1 MKFSS
6 EMGHFL
12 KGKKKLPKLLEI
24 LRDEKKDDSFW
35 RKFRLLLFFLICSV
49 PYEPTT
55 FNLLC
60 ISKYYYFYVK
70 TFSKVTHSDKSVEI
84 LSRKYFFQTNEKNWY
99 FCGYFSLLNDCSL
112 YFWRI
117 KKCIAYHYFWDN
129 DYLLKNFISQ
139 SIWRKIFHKTLLWNI
154 PCVYTLWI
162 GKKMWNTVIRNIFIQ
177 NFLWISMI
185 EFCFATNC
193 LKDDFFT
200 FLARSMRKRF
210 CSSFDF
216 WYLHT

>member
-6 EMGHFL
+6 KMGHFL
-12 KGKKKLPKLLEI
+12 KGKKSYQNSLKFWE
-24 LRDEKKDDSFW
+24 REKKDDSFW
-35 RKFRLLLFFLICSV
+35 RKVRLLLFFLICSV

-117 KKCIAYHYFWDN
+117 KKKCVAYHYFWTQRLFVEKFYFSIN
-129 DYLLKNFISQ
+129 LTKKKFI
-139 SIWRKIFHKTLLWNI
+139 KHYETFLVCTHCELE
-154 PCVYTLWI
+154 
-162 GKKMWNTVIRNIFIQ
+162 KMWNTVIRNILFK
-177 NFLWISMI
+177 ISC
-185 EFCFATNC
+185 EFP
-193 LKDDFFT
+193 
-200 FLARSMRKRF
+200 S
-210 CSSFDF
+210 
-216 WYLHT
+216 

>member
-1 MKFSS
+1 
-6 EMGHFL
+6 MGHFL

-117 KKCIAYHYFWDN
+117 KNVLHIITFETTIICWKILFLNQFDEKYFIKHYYETFLVCTHCELEKKCEIQWLETF
-129 DYLLKNFISQ
+129 LF
-139 SIWRKIFHKTLLWNI
+139 KIF
-154 PCVYTLWI
+154 C
-162 GKKMWNTVIRNIFIQ
+162 
-177 NFLWISMI
+177 
-185 EFCFATNC
+185 EFP
-193 LKDDFFT
+193 
-200 FLARSMRKRF
+200 S
-210 CSSFDF
+210 
-216 WYLHT
+216 

>member
-1 MKFSS
+1 MKFW
-6 EMGHFL
+6 E
-12 KGKKKLPKLLEI
+12 
-24 LRDEKKDDSFW
+24 REKKNDSFW

-117 KKCIAYHYFWDN
+117 KKCVAYHYFWDN

-139 SIWRKIFHKTLLWNI
+139 SIWRKKD
-154 PCVYTLWI
+154 
-162 GKKMWNTVIRNIFIQ
+162 FIK
-177 NFLWISMI
+177 NYY
-185 EFCFATNC
+185 E
-193 LKDDFFT
+193 T
-200 FLARSMRKRF
+200 FLVCTHCELEKKCEIQWLETFLFKISCEF
-210 CSSFDF
+210 PS
-216 WYLHT
+216 

>member
-1 MKFSS
+1 MLINRTVSSNWNQREPTSASRYPMKIAHDGAEFNCYY
-6 EMGHFL
+6 
-12 KGKKKLPKLLEI
+12 
-24 LRDEKKDDSFW
+24 
-35 RKFRLLLFFLICSV
+35 FFLICSV

-117 KKCIAYHYFWDN
+117 KNVLHIITFETTIICWKIHFSINLTKKKFIKHY
-129 DYLLKNFISQ
+129 Y
-139 SIWRKIFHKTLLWNI
+139 
-154 PCVYTLWI
+154 
-162 GKKMWNTVIRNIFIQ
+162 
-177 NFLWISMI
+177 
-185 EFCFATNC
+185 E
-193 LKDDFFT
+193 T
-200 FLARSMRKRF
+200 FLVCTHCELEKNVKYS
-210 CSSFDF
+210 D
-216 WYLHT
+216 